1 MATRKIVSKHIA
13 HPASSYVGRK
23 GELILDTVTNE
34 LKISDGSTAGGTIL
48 NTDGSSGGGGA
59 STGNYTFS
67 GNVISNGSFP
77 TITASSAHHLFS
89 SSVIAATNVQA
100 GGTTGK
106 AQLTSAGLFLGLG
119 TNGESDSSNRIQF
132 AANTNEGGDVMI
144 YARRPN
150 GTKGDMEFWFPNHAT
165 STGTNT
171 RYIVT
176 TAVDGGSSGDSAG
189 LTGNFD
195 TAFGD
200 ITFNGNTLSTGSSNA
215 DLELDASGTGLIKVK
230 AHITPI
236 SDQGASLGS
245 TSLRFFE
252 GHLSSYME
260 VGASSGTRTRLDS
273 GNLNFTGSTYGGQ
286 ISFNGDA
293 YAGINVAY
301 NSTFRSAFGNNFII
315 RTGPGKDFVLTA
327 EDGVGGSAE
336 SAIRVAAS
344 DTTVTLGTAGT
355 GAVTMLPTVINMA
368 NLPTSDPTSAGQLWN
383 DGGALKISAG

>member
-1 MATRKIVSKHIA
+1 
-13 HPASSYVGRK
+13 
-23 GELILDTVTNE
+23 
-34 LKISDGSTAGGTIL
+34 
-48 NTDGSSGGGGA
+48 
-59 STGNYTFS
+59 
-67 GNVISNGSFP
+67 
-77 TITASSAHHLFS
+77 
-89 SSVIAATNVQA
+89 
-100 GGTTGK
+100 
-106 AQLTSAGLFLGLG
+106 
-119 TNGESDSSNRIQF
+119 
-132 AANTNEGGDVMI
+132 
-144 YARRPN
+144 
-150 GTKGDMEFWFPNHAT
+150 
-165 STGTNT
+165 
-171 RYIVT
+171 
-176 TAVDGGSSGDSAG
+176 SAG

-368 NLPTSDPTSAGQLWN
+368 NLPTSDPTSAGQL
-383 DGGALKISAG
+383 